1 MKDNKNNAKRKKQ
14 IRKTL
19 EDAGLSCRG
28 KSVRVTCSRCGKIR
42 SITTNDIS
50 IYTEEIRNNYICL
63 FCK

>member
-1 MKDNKNNAKRKKQ
+1 MNKNNANRKNQ

-28 KSVRVTCSRCGKIR
+28 KSVRITCSICGKIR
-42 SITTNDIS
+42 VITANDIS